1 MGNTNQT
8 PMSTDLCSA
17 LKEFADNLAPSKNL
31 VTEMGRIIDRLG
43 RHLHSTTFKWR
54 RCINRIVPLGSY
66 AKKSSLRF
74 MMDLDL
80 VVYLNDCEY
89 PFNAFLKDL
98 KEHIEHSD
106 SYTNCTLNGTCLF
119 FVAEGTLHVDLL
131 PATNRV
137 PRSGLS
143 QGRSAQE
150 VQREMTLA
158 YILDSSNPFDEGYKQ
173 STGLSET
180 AVEFVKRKNEVFHCS
195 TLARLAKFWSKTV
208 CVEGFHSGRSSIMEY
223 IAIRSTE
230 IEQNTGREN
239 TLKAFR
245 RFLTIVS
252 NPEEMA
258 IYWTDNYDK
267 ADIISTIKNSRPLL
281 LDPTNPYNNIL
292 RGKNKSFMMEMAKF
306 ARVSMDRLGEAEY
319 RALRGEPVDLLS
331 LFKPQPVWAQL
342 PFILERRSQPKN
354 FYVSVRDGGGLKM
367 PKTVT
372 KKKMEESDR
381 EIIENFLFSFCE
393 VSVVDAKLTGSQDVS
408 EKVLG
413 DVRRMIT
420 PGAQWS
426 LWSLILTSDVNFE
439 IPFTDGNNTSKVLYV
454 SFDM

>member
-1 MGNTNQT
+1 
-8 PMSTDLCSA
+8 MSSDLCSA
-17 LKEFADNLAPSKNL
+17 LKEFADNLAPPQSL
-31 VTEMGRIIDRLG
+31 VNEVGRIIDRLS
-43 RHLHSTTFKWR
+43 RHLHSDRFKWKR
-54 RCINRIVPLGSY
+54 FINRIVPLGSY
-66 AKKSSLRF
+66 AKKSSLRI

-89 PFNAFLKDL
+89 PFEDFVRDL
-98 KEHIEHSD
+98 EEHIELSD

-119 FVAEGTLHVDLL
+119 FVAEKTLHVDLL

-137 PRSGLS
+137 PRNELS
-143 QGRSAQE
+143 RGKSAQE
-150 VQREMTLA
+150 VQQEMTLA
-158 YILDSSNPFDEGYKQ
+158 YILNSSNSFDEGRKQ

-180 AVEFVKRKNEVFHCS
+180 AVEFVKRKNQVFHCS

-258 IYWTDNYDK
+258 IYWTEYYK
-267 ADIISTIKNSRPLL
+267 IGDIKPRMKNSRPLL

-292 RGKNKSFMMEMAKF
+292 RGKNKSFMVEMANF
-306 ARVSMDRLGEAEY
+306 ARVSMDRLEEADC
-319 RALRGEPVDLLS
+319 RALRGESVDLQS
-331 LFKPQPVWAQL
+331 LFKPQPEWMQL
-342 PFILERRSQPKN
+342 PFNLRRRSQPKN
-354 FYVSVRDGGGLKM
+354 FYVSVRDGGAHGLTM

-372 KKKMEESDR
+372 KKSMEESDR
-381 EIIENFLFSFCE
+381 DIIENFLFSFSE
-393 VSVVDAKLTGSQDVS
+393 VAVAGSKKKGIPNVAQKVQTDVQHMIAPGTSWGPGGSISNRDAKL
-408 EKVLG
+408 
-413 DVRRMIT
+413 
-420 PGAQWS
+420 
-426 LWSLILTSDVNFE
+426 E
-439 IPFTDGNNTSKVLYV
+439 IPFTDEKGIPKVLDV
-454 SFDM
+454 GFDL